1 MPIVSV
7 EVLLKMTMVFPSFR
21 ETLHLDTIIHVK
33 NMEIPQHAKIKQE
46 RTISFSSENRNRHLY
61 CRRFSTVGDLI

>member
-1 MPIVSV
+1 
-7 EVLLKMTMVFPSFR
+7 
-21 ETLHLDTIIHVK
+21 
-33 NMEIPQHAKIKQE
+33 MEIPQHAKNKQE